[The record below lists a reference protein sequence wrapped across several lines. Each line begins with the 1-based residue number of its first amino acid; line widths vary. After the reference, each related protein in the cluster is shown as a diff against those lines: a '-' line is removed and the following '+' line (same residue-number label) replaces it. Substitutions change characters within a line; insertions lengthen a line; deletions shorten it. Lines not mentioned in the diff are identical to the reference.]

1 MRYIRKFIIASVVSA
16 VMWVGC
22 SSPSQEAEP
31 VVKDCE
37 AEYAEVCETP
47 FTTTTAAIKRMDDYL
62 ADFGQENC
70 AHVDDVKRMKEL
82 FEKMDLFFNNKQYD
96 SYYEYLTKSQQ
107 VEEWFLNSGYR
118 SVRATWLQLYEKD
131 KQAMLENAII
141 DITAE
146 SFVENMK
153 EGGAH
158 SAGRG
163 VRKRPFKV
171 GYYIGRYCA
180 NRDAHAPFRPSRQAV
195 QSVVP
200 SAYLGASGLAFR
212 LRQGLFAFT
221 TPLLRFGHFGVSV
234 GRLCHHRAEWEHAAV
249 QLTPNRPI

>member
-1 MRYIRKFIIASVVSA
+1 MRYIRKFIIASVLSA

-107 VEEWFLNSGYR
+107 GYR
-118 SVRATWLQLYEKD
+118 TVRATWLQLYEKD

-153 EGGAH
+153 EDVERIVQEEVCGKGPLRWDIT
-158 SAGRG
+158 SVEI
-163 VRKRPFKV
+163 VRIEMPT
-171 GYYIGRYCA
+171 
-180 NRDAHAPFRPSRQAV
+180 APFRPSRQAV

-200 SAYLGASGLAFR
+200 SAYLRASGLAFR
-212 LRQGLFAFT
+212 FRQGLFAFAA
-221 TPLLRFGHFGVSV
+221 PLLRFGHIGVSV
-234 GRLCHHRAEWEHAAV
+234 GRLCHHRAEWEHAAI

>member
-1 MRYIRKFIIASVVSA
+1 MRYIRKFIIASVLSA

-107 VEEWFLNSGYR
+107 VEERFLN
-118 SVRATWLQLYEKD
+118 
-131 KQAMLENAII
+131 
-141 DITAE
+141 
-146 SFVENMK
+146 
-153 EGGAH
+153 GAH

-200 SAYLGASGLAFR
+200 SAYLGASRLAFR
-212 LRQGLFAFT
+212 LRQGLFAFAA
-221 TPLLRFGHFGVSV
+221 PLLRLGHFGVSV